1 MKATLHAPAPWTIN
15 RISRW
20 HDGTPKDFDYLEVNS
35 LEGYRVA
42 FAWDCKPKS
51 FATMNLIAKAPDLL
65 FAAKCALA
73 DLEGIMPEFEP
84 SGDREHPAWE
94 TINLLKKAIK

>member
-51 FATMNLIAKAPDLL
+51 FATMNLIASAPELL
-65 FAAKCALA
+65 DSLK
-73 DLEGIMPEFEP
+73 DLENILSCKPY
-84 SGDREHPAWE
+84 DRDEQK
-94 TINLLKKAIK
+94 LLVIARAAIAKAKGEIK

>member
-1 MKATLHAPAPWTIN
+1 MNNTLHAPAPWAIN

-20 HDGTPKDFDYLEVNS
+20 HDGTPKDFDYLEVKS

-51 FATMNLIAKAPDLL
+51 FATMNLIASAPDLL
-65 FAAKCALA
+65 DALDWALRQIEDDLDPDHQAAFDAAFATLRKAKGEA
-73 DLEGIMPEFEP
+73 
-84 SGDREHPAWE
+84 
-94 TINLLKKAIK
+94 

>member
-1 MKATLHAPAPWTIN
+1 MNNTLHAPAPWAIN

-51 FATMNLIAKAPDLL
+51 FATMNLIATAPDLL
-65 FAAKCALA
+65 DALDWALRQIEDDLDPDHQAAFDAALST
-73 DLEGIMPEFEP
+73 L
-84 SGDREHPAWE
+84 R
-94 TINLLKKAIK
+94 KAKGEA